1 MEVICSI
8 PTLVHGIWCRLDTS
22 ICRFESGQTSFK
34 QHQFQ
39 QLAGLP
45 IDHRPWNPDA
55 MVLQRPVPPGCK
67 LAIEKLEVWKKL
79 KNNEKHVVNSEET
92 KLGPGAWGVP
102 STSSM
107 ESISCEALLKKRYTE
122 QRRHGKPCKP
132 CSKPRCESKPEA
144 CWLILQVVCFYWHL
158 STVLTSCECFLE
170 VLNSESI
177 NSSFYLPSFVS
188 TNNRKCW
195 FFFLLSPTCKT
206 HSKCPNPWCCAY
218 LKLKEL
224 WPPLGFLSSWFAET

>member
-1 MEVICSI
+1 MRWCCSDQFR
-8 PTLVHGIWCRLDTS
+8 LVANW
-22 ICRFESGQTSFK
+22 
-34 QHQFQ
+34 
-39 QLAGLP
+39 QLKS
-45 IDHRPWNPDA
+45 WK
-55 MVLQRPVPPGCK
+55 C
-67 LAIEKLEVWKKL
+67 EKKL